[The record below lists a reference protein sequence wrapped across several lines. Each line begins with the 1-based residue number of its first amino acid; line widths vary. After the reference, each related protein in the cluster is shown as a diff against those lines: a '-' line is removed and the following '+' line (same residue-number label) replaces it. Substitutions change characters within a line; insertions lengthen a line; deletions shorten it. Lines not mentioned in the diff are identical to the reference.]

1 MLPIT
6 LSVCALMTTLVVQSA
21 CLLVVNGA
29 ANKDEVSDAHEAVI
43 GGVDLHI
50 GRHSRFEIAEERPS
64 WCLVN

>member
-21 CLLVVNGA
+21 CLLMVNSA
-29 ANKDEVSDAHEAVI
+29 ADKDEVHEAVI

-50 GRHSRFEIAEERPS
+50 GHHSRFEIAEERPS